1 MRMTRRKFGII
12 TAGIA
17 VAVAVADAR
26 TGVMAM
32 STNLERFKS
41 IVERGF
47 SQGDLNC
54 RGRSLRG
61 EAD

>member
-1 MRMTRRKFGII
+1 MRMTRRKFGMI
-12 TAGIA
+12 TAS

-32 STNLERFKS
+32 STNLEGFKS

-47 SQGDLNC
+47 SRGDLTV
-54 RGRSLRG
+54 
-61 EAD
+61 ADEVCAEKLD